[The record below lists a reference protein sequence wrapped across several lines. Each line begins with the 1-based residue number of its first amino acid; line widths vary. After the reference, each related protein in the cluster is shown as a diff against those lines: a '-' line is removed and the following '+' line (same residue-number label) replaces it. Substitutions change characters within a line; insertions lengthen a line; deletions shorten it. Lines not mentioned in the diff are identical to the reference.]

1 MTEIKYRLTACSD
14 PAGKKN
20 DIAPLYGN
28 EDNML
33 LLPGLSPE
41 PFVPDAVLELGP
53 HGTLLMVAD
62 GMGGMNAGEV
72 ASQIA
77 VSTAQAMFCSEEAQS
92 LDASSYQARE
102 AFMEKVVVQADTAIK
117 EKAAADPEC
126 SGMGSTIIMIWL
138 CGNEAT
144 VTWCGDSRAY
154 LFRPSIGLR
163 QVSKDHSYVQSL
175 VDAGK
180 ITADEAFGHPYGNV
194 ITRSLG
200 DPSKAAKAD
209 SHTFPIYKGDIL
221 MLNSDGLSGVLR
233 DKTMQ
238 DIIADSRQ
246 TPTQCREALWK
257 AAQEADWYDNVTC
270 ILCELVE
277 GPEAPAVVPA
287 PAPAPQPAPQP
298 APAPAPQPAPAP
310 SRPAAPPVKPAPK
323 GGKNKMVIVISVVI
337 SIVVATVLA
346 LLLMGGGKGTTEPG
360 PAPTEVQGN
369 KPPKPQAANS
379 GNQANKPPKPSQ
391 GASQGSSQPSTQPA
405 TASQPPQ
412 GGSSAAD
419 QGGKIDQANENNKP
433 DAADENK
440 PNSGSGNK
448 PNNSSEGKP
457 SNNQSGQNNQTGQGN
472 NQTNIE
478 ITENY
483 EN

>member
-33 LLPGLSPE
+33 VLPGLSPE
-41 PFVPDAVLELGP
+41 PFVPDSVLDLGP

-77 VSTAQAMFCSEEAQS
+77 VSTAQAMFCSQEAQS
-92 LDASSYQARE
+92 LDASSYEARE
-102 AFMEKVVVQADTAIK
+102 AFMEKVVTQADTAIK

-200 DPSKAAKAD
+200 DPSKAAQAD

-238 DIIADSRQ
+238 DIIAESRQ
-246 TPTQCREALWK
+246 TPTYCREALWK
-257 AAQEADWYDNVTC
+257 AAREADWYDNVTC

-277 GPEAPAVVPA
+277 GPQAPVVV
-287 PAPAPQPAPQP
+287 PQPAPQP
-298 APAPAPQPAPAP
+298 APVPAPQPTPAAQPAPTRLAPAP
-310 SRPAAPPVKPAPK
+310 APR
-323 GGKNKMVIVISVVI
+323 GKNKLVIIISVVV
-337 SIVVATVLA
+337 SIVAATVLA
-346 LLLMGGGKGTTEPG
+346 LLLIGGKGTAE
-360 PAPTEVQGN
+360 PAPTPSSAQESR
-369 KPPKPQAANS
+369 PPKPQGS
-379 GNQANKPPKPSQ
+379 KPPKPSPSP
-391 GASQGSSQPSTQPA
+391 SQAPSQPSTQAPSQPA
-405 TASQPPQ
+405 TASQPAQ
-412 GGSSAAD
+412 GGAAAD
-419 QGGKIDQANENNKP
+419 QGGKIDQANENEKPSATEDNKP
-433 DAADENK
+433 GT
-440 PNSGSGNK
+440 SGTK
-448 PNNSSEGKP
+448 PNNTTEGKP
-457 SNNQSGQNNQTGQGN
+457 SGNQTNQNNQAGQNNNQTGN
-472 NQTNIE
+472 E
-478 ITENY
+478 ITEIYSN
-483 EN
+483 